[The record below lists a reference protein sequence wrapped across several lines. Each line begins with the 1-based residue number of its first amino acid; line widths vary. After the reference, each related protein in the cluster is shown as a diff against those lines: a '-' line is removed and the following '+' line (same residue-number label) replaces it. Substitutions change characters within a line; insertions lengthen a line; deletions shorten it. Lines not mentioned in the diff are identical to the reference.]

1 MLRLLQTLPSL
12 DAISAARFADIALA
26 NVVREFPGKPDHVLE
41 GDGDVAPPRVLHPS
55 FFGSYDWHSCVHM
68 HWLLV
73 HVRRLHPDLLQRA
86 AIDALLDHNL
96 APAGIA
102 AECAYLR
109 RPHAQPFERPYGW
122 AWLLK
127 LADEL
132 ALTDDDG
139 ARRWATQ
146 LAPLTRAIV
155 DRYLDWLPKVD
166 YPIRYGMHSNS
177 AFGVL
182 FALDYARRT
191 GESKLASLCV
201 DKARAWYGND
211 RDVPAA
217 WEPSGFDFLSP
228 ALVEAELMRRVF
240 APVDFASWLSA
251 FLPALEERSPAALFT
266 PAAVSDRGDPHVV
279 HLDGLNLSRAWCFR
293 GIASA
298 LAECD
303 PRAVAACE
311 AAEIHLVAGR
321 EGLDSADYAGG
332 HWLATFAALALG
344 G

>member
-1 MLRLLQTLPSL
+1 MIALPSQTE
-12 DAISAARFADIALA
+12 ASAAQFAEIALA
-26 NVVREFPGKPDHVLE
+26 NVVREYPGKADHVL
-41 GDGDVAPPRVLHPS
+41 DGDADLVPPRVLHPTFYGS
-55 FFGSYDWHSCVHM
+55 FDWHSCVHM

-73 HVRRLHPDLLQRA
+73 HLRRLYPNLPRRA
-86 AIDALLDHNL
+86 DIDALLDRHL
-96 APAGIA
+96 APANVA

-109 RPHAQPFERPYGW
+109 RPGAHSFERPYGW

-132 ALTDDDG
+132 ALSADEH
-139 ARRWATQ
+139 ARRWAGQ
-146 LAPLTRAIV
+146 LEPLARMIV
-155 DRYLDWLPKVD
+155 ERYVAWLPRAD

-182 FALDYARRT
+182 FALDYARRA
-191 GESKLASLCV
+191 GESTLAEMIETR
-201 DKARAWYGND
+201 ARTWYGSD

-228 ALVEAELMRRVF
+228 ALVEAELVRRVLAADEF
-240 APVDFASWLSA
+240 AGWLGT
-251 FLPALEERSPAALFT
+251 FLPEMERRRPAALFT
-266 PAAVSDRGDPHVV
+266 PVAVSERADPHIV

-298 LAECD
+298 LPASD
-303 PRAVAACE
+303 PRVAIARESAAVHLAAGLE
-311 AAEIHLVAGR
+311 GVDSAEYAGR
-321 EGLDSADYAGG
+321 